1 MITTSLLN
9 QIELGRSG
17 KNQGF
22 SMGLPKL
29 ESIIDGVTQS
39 TYTLVFSPSGVGK
52 TSIVLYSYIYRPLME
67 HLDDNKYKI
76 IYYSLEMNAEM
87 LMAKLLSMYIFENY
101 NIELSTKELLSR
113 RRGYLLSDEN
123 FKIVKECE
131 SWLKKIEEH
140 LIIYDKG
147 MNADMLYSSLI
158 KELSNLGEFTEDGK
172 RKVYIPNNPQI
183 IVSVIIDHLSL
194 CRPTNGRT
202 LKQEMDLISSYLV
215 TLRNR
220 CKISPIVI
228 MQANRDSSSMDRRK
242 ENMSNLT
249 LNDAKDSGSPI
260 QDSEIVLALFN
271 PYREKLATYRG
282 YDIRQLESR
291 FRVITCLKN
300 RYGESD
306 IEVPCVFYGKV
317 GIFKELPKADQ
328 IYDYAKYE
336 TPRWII
342 EDVEHEDNN
351 EELTEN
357 NFNIVL

>member
-1 MITTSLLN
+1 MITNSLLT
-9 QIELGRSG
+9 QIEIGRSG
-17 KNQGF
+17 SNQGF

-29 ESIIDGVTQS
+29 ESVVDGVTQG

-52 TSIVLYSYIYRPLME
+52 TSIILYSYIYRPLME
-67 HLDDNKYKI
+67 HLDDGKYKI

-87 LMAKLLSMYIFENY
+87 LMAKLLSMYIFETY
-101 NIELSTKELLSR
+101 GKELSTKELLSR
-113 RRGYLLSDEN
+113 KRGYTLSDKDFE
-123 FKIVKECE
+123 IVKECKG
-131 SWLKKIEEH
+131 WLEKVEKH

-147 MNADMLYSSLI
+147 MNADMLYSSLM
-158 KELSNLGEFTEDGK
+158 KELEQLGEFQEDGK
-172 RKVYIPNNPQI
+172 RKIYIPKDPHT

-194 CRPTNGRT
+194 SRPTNGRT

-249 LNDAKDSGSPI
+249 LNDAKDTGGPV

-271 PYREKLATYRG
+271 PYREKLNSYRG

-306 IEVPCVFYGKV
+306 IEVPCVFYGKI
-317 GIFKELPKADQ
+317 GIFKELPKPDE

-336 TPRWII
+336 TPDWLKKDYK
-342 EDVEHEDNN
+342 EEPQMNDSDN
-351 EELTEN
+351 
-357 NFNIVL
+357 FDFIM